1 MGPYMLGTASD
12 SPEILG
18 SIVLLRVEDWLLEEL
33 KSAPTVNPSLS
44 HQQLHT
50 QLRSRVNEFV
60 SQIATLASRGKQVWF
75 LACPSRGWI
84 SERHKIGTLC
94 QTHTNLVVA
103 RIQNERHVS
112 TLRWRSALFTGEVDD
127 NRTDRLGRTPF
138 TQEAFDRL
146 GEFLGSQIARTSL
159 HRDSCAAPTNPSRSA
174 DLADYLAGLKVHVQ
188 LAPADVADR
197 AKLDRIL
204 RMAADFSLKGEK
216 RDMSEDVIDRL
227 QATGC
232 CMRIVVSDRLS
243 NYGLSGVL
251 AYRVTTDA
259 LVVEAMA
266 LTLFSGSRSSS
277 RSFRL

>member
-1 MGPYMLGTASD
+1 
-12 SPEILG
+12 
-18 SIVLLRVEDWLLEEL
+18 
-33 KSAPTVNPSLS
+33 
-44 HQQLHT
+44 
-50 QLRSRVNEFV
+50 
-60 SQIATLASRGKQVWF
+60 
-75 LACPSRGWI
+75 
-84 SERHKIGTLC
+84 
-94 QTHTNLVVA
+94 
-103 RIQNERHVS
+103 
-112 TLRWRSALFTGEVDD
+112 LFTGEVDD